1 MWAEGGR
8 EGVCVC
14 DWEWER
20 EREKE
25 GTRKRE
31 RHWPNSCSYVSF
43 PALTRW
49 HPLQL
54 TEYLWPGT
62 CSPWLQAKATHWTW
76 CAEVNLES
84 HKTLLPKHKGLL
96 SPPPLSLSQ
105 PSCLA
110 VHQCF
115 FSCCHLWP
123 HTTAHHKY
131 WGWSGAGGFATGMW
145 WAPEAHVPKFCIW
158 GLANMACARVSLSE
172 CVWVH
177 PEMLSLLFC
186 VCTHLR
192 LGSYQDSMSSE
203 SIIQRNNTTV

>member
-1 MWAEGGR
+1 MAGPGRKRLPQKRESSCGILPQKSPGLNTQWEWDVGWGR

-14 DWEWER
+14 DWEWARERGNEKER
-20 EREKE
+20 E
-25 GTRKRE
+25 T
-31 RHWPNSCSYVSF
+31 
-43 PALTRW
+43 LT
-49 HPLQL
+49 QL
-54 TEYLWPGT
+54 LLLCFLPCAHSLAPTSADREYLWPGT

-96 SPPPLSLSQ
+96 CPPPLSLSQ

-131 WGWSGAGGFATGMW
+131 WGWTGAGGFATGMW
-145 WAPEAHVPKFCIW
+145 WAPEAHVPKF
-158 GLANMACARVSLSE
+158 
-172 CVWVH
+172 
-177 PEMLSLLFC
+177 LL
-186 VCTHLR
+186 LR
-192 LGSYQDSMSSE
+192 FG
-203 SIIQRNNTTV
+203 